1 MFGVCV
7 TIFLFAVIYRD
18 GTSCRVYGVMALF
31 IILSIVEQ
39 WQGDEGVFLCGKSND
54 GSCRIHLQKGV
65 EFQTSFLV
73 FNFTM
78 QL

>member
-39 WQGDEGVFLCGKSND
+39 WQGDEGVFLCGLSND
-54 GSCRIHLQKGV
+54 TCAERCRI
-65 EFQTSFLV
+65 SDIISRI
-73 FNFTM
+73 
-78 QL
+78 